1 MIKLKKTKK
10 TAKQDAPYTL
20 KTFLI
25 DLVQVFASA
34 LLLTLVLL
42 IFVRPCIVSG
52 NSMLPTY
59 QSKDFLILWKLGD
72 IKRNDIIAFNSHNPL
87 EELYIKRVIAVE
99 GDHLVI
105 KDSQVYVNDELI
117 DEPYINETSFLVDI
131 DITIEAGHLFVMG
144 DNRNHSTDSR
154 VMGQIDVDDVMGK
167 VLINFN
173 QIIRNIF
180 K

>member
-1 MIKLKKTKK
+1 MIKLNKTKK
-10 TAKQDAPYTL
+10 TDEQDAPYTL
-20 KTFLI
+20 KKFII
-25 DLVQVFASA
+25 DLIQVFISA
-34 LLLTLVLL
+34 LLLTIILL
-42 IFVRPCIVSG
+42 IFVSPCIVKG

-59 QSKDFLILWKLGD
+59 QSQDFLILWKLGN

-117 DEPYINETSFLVDI
+117 DEPYIKDPSFSGDL
-131 DITIEAGHLFVMG
+131 DITIEDGHLFVMG
-144 DNRNHSTDSR
+144 DNRNGSTDSR
-154 VMGQIDVDDVMGK
+154 VMGQIDVNDVLGK
-167 VLINFN
+167 VIINFN
-173 QIIRNIF
+173 RIIRIIF